1 MGSYTKILVQ
11 QIGYYINRRWYYG
24 HDNAKLGIRG
34 NRYSCGRQGSRHVT
48 QQNGRPRMDGCQKG
62 VDGRQSNEEKMMPFY
77 QEIKH
82 VLKREGGYVNDPDD
96 PGGETKYGI
105 SKRAHPDV
113 DIAALTPED
122 AAEIYKDNYWIPS
135 KVERLPDKLQSIY
148 FDMVVNQ
155 GQSRAVK
162 ILQQAANGKRKKDK
176 IAVDGKIGP
185 NTIKACDRLGPER
198 LKAYR
203 IMHYAKLVTNKPSL
217 EKYYYGWFRRA
228 MEV

>member
-1 MGSYTKILVQ
+1 
-11 QIGYYINRRWYYG
+11 
-24 HDNAKLGIRG
+24 
-34 NRYSCGRQGSRHVT
+34 
-48 QQNGRPRMDGCQKG
+48 
-62 VDGRQSNEEKMMPFY
+62 MPFY
-77 QEIKH
+77 SEIKK
-82 VLKREGGYVNDPDD
+82 VIEREGGSKYTNDPID
-96 PGGETKYGI
+96 PGGETKYGV
-105 SKRAHPDV
+105 SKKAYPDL
-113 DIAALTPED
+113 DIKNLTIGG
-122 AAEIYKDNYWIPS
+122 AIAIYKDDYWIPS
-135 KVERLPDKLQSIY
+135 KVEHLPDKLQSIY